1 MQQQDVVLEVKN
13 VSKGFL
19 LSEALRTNLKEA
31 ITGLFS
37 SKNTANKFEAL
48 HDISFELNR
57 GEVLGIIGKNGAG
70 KSTLLKILSGITLP
84 DEGEINFYGRPVSIL
99 DVGAGFHPE
108 LTGKENIVMVGQLY
122 GLTAKEITAKTDEIV
137 RLSGIGKFADEPVK
151 NYSSGMYVRLAFSLV
166 IGLDADIM
174 IFDEVLGVGD
184 ADFQMTV
191 MEHIKRMIE
200 KKRSIIIVTHN
211 PRDIINLCD
220 KVIEIEGGKIKAAGG
235 TEVLQSYLNNAI
247 DKHVSIK
254 QIYNEAAFDNPVEGL
269 IVQRVH
275 IEQNGSTDM
284 FGDLPL
290 QIQLDVNNA
299 EGSDLSF
306 ALRITDIRGN
316 ALLSSGTDISSSGNL
331 TAKQGQ
337 STVVCT
343 IPNNL
348 FNHGTYLLS
357 VFVLKGGAQV
367 LERHKSILQFTVGK
381 NRNFPDT
388 PLYNGSETSLVVPF
402 AWAYKNAP

>member
-1 MQQQDVVLEVKN
+1 MIQNEVVLEVKN

-19 LSEALRTNLKEA
+19 LSDALRTNLKEA
-31 ITGLFS
+31 VTGMF
-37 SKNTANKFEAL
+37 TAKQNAATFQAL
-48 HDISFELNR
+48 QHISFELNK
-57 GEVLGIIGKNGAG
+57 GEVLGVIGKNGAG

-122 GLTAKEITAKTDEIV
+122 GLSRKEMAAKADEII
-137 RLSGIGKFADEPVK
+137 RISGIGKFADEPVK

-184 ADFQMTV
+184 ADFQLTV

-200 KKRSIIIVTHN
+200 RKRSIIIVTHN

-220 KVIEIEGGKIKAAGG
+220 RVVEIEAGKIKAIGG
-235 TEVLQSYLNNAI
+235 TEVLQAYLNNTVNT
-247 DKHVSIK
+247 HVSLK
-254 QIYNEAAFDNPVEGL
+254 QIYNDVVFENPVPEA
-269 IVQRVH
+269 IMQRVTVQQSGGY
-275 IEQNGSTDM
+275 EM
-284 FGDLPL
+284 YGDKPL
-290 QIQLDVNNA
+290 NVIIDVNNKQ
-299 EGSDLSF
+299 GDDLSF

-316 ALLSSGTDISSSGNL
+316 ALLSSGTDISSTGNL
-331 TAKQGQ
+331 AAVKGKA
-337 STVVCT
+337 VVECT
-343 IPNNL
+343 IPHNI

-357 VFVLKGGAQV
+357 VFVLKQGVHV
-367 LERHKSILQFTVGK
+367 LERHKSILQFSVGK
-381 NRNFPDT
+381 NRTFPDT
-388 PLYNGSETSLVVPF
+388 PLYNGSETSLVIPF

>member
-31 ITGLFS
+31 ITGFFKS
-37 SKNTANKFEAL
+37 NQAGDAFQAL
-48 HDISFELNR
+48 KDISFELNR

-84 DEGEINFYGRPVSIL
+84 DAGEINFYGRPVSIL

-108 LTGKENIVMVGQLY
+108 LSGKENILMVGQLY
-122 GLTAKEITAKTDEIV
+122 GITRKDMLSKVDDIV
-137 RLSGIGKFADEPVK
+137 HLSGIGKFADEPVK

-184 ADFQMTV
+184 ADFQLTV

-235 TEVLQSYLNNAI
+235 TEVLQAYLSNAV
-247 DKHVSIK
+247 DKHVSISK
-254 QIYNEAAFDNPVEGL
+254 IYNDGVFDNPVPDAIL
-269 IVQRVH
+269 RKVSVS
-275 IEQNGSTDM
+275 QNGGSTVY
-284 FGDLPL
+284 GDLP
-290 QIQLDVNNA
+290 IDIVMEVNNA
-299 EGSDLSF
+299 ANADLSY
-306 ALRITDIRGN
+306 ALRVTDIRGN
-316 ALLSSGTDISSSGNL
+316 ALLSSGTDINSGGNL
-331 TAKQGQ
+331 PAQPGHSK
-337 STVVCT
+337 VVCT
-343 IPNNL
+343 IPNNI
-348 FNHGTYLLS
+348 FNHGTYLLN
-357 VFVLKGGAQV
+357 VFVMKGGAQV
-367 LERHKSILQFTVGK
+367 LERHKSVLQFNVGK

-402 AWAYKNAP
+402 AWSYKNAP

>member
-19 LSEALRTNLKEA
+19 LSEALRTNLKEVV
-31 ITGLFS
+31 TGFFKS
-37 SKNTANKFEAL
+37 DKTANAFQAL
-48 HDISFELNR
+48 QHISFELNK

-108 LTGKENIVMVGQLY
+108 LSGVENIIMVGQLY
-122 GLTAKEITAKTDEIV
+122 GISRSEMQAKVEEIV
-137 RLSGIGKFADEPVK
+137 RVSGIGKFAYEPVK

-184 ADFQMTV
+184 ADFQLTV

-200 KKRSIIIVTHN
+200 KKHSIIIVTHN
-211 PRDIINLCD
+211 PRDIVNLCD

-235 TEVLQSYLNNAI
+235 TEVLQSYLDATVDN
-247 DKHVSIK
+247 HVSLK
-254 QIYNEAAFDNPVEGL
+254 QIYNEVSFDNPLQGS
-269 IVQRVH
+269 IVQRVY
-275 IEQNGSTDM
+275 IEQQGSQAMYGDM
-284 FGDLPL
+284 PIEVLM
-290 QIQLDVNNA
+290 DVNNTTG
-299 EGSDLSF
+299 EDLSL

-316 ALLSSGTDISSSGNL
+316 ALLSTGSDISNSGNMPI
-331 TAKQGQ
+331 TGGAG
-337 STVVCT
+337 TVVCT
-343 IPNNL
+343 IPANL
-348 FNHGTYLLS
+348 FSHGTYLLS
-357 VFVLKGGAQV
+357 VFVLKGGEQLV
-367 LERHKSILQFTVGK
+367 ERHKSILQFSVGR
-381 NRNFPDT
+381 NRSFPDT
-388 PLYNGSETSLVVPF
+388 TLYNGSQTSLVIPF
-402 AWAYKNAP
+402 AWGYKNAP